1 MKSTTY
7 TTLILGLALL
17 LAALVWQF
25 TAENTTPLQQ
35 TTTTGRD
42 SHGCRVAEEYSFS
55 ETVGACVRQADM
67 TPDIEQA
74 AQQAVLSAGEEYALT
89 VSSFNAYEEPGA
101 YDIVLERGEEQS
113 KETMY
118 IRNGVVVPEQ
128 VVEKE
133 DIIRVAAPLPGTTV
147 STPVQVSGVARG
159 TWFFEGSFP
168 LIVTNWDGLI
178 IGEGY
183 ATAQDEW
190 MTEDFVP
197 FSGEV
202 SFSLPTDT
210 PYKRGVLIFKK
221 DNPSDMRELDDALE
235 LPIMFE

>member
-1 MKSTTY
+1 MNVNTY
-7 TTLILGLALL
+7 TVFILGFVLL

-25 TAENTTPLQQ
+25 TTQDTTPSEQAAAS
-35 TTTTGRD
+35 GRD
-42 SHGCRVAEEYSFS
+42 SHGCRVAEDYSFS
-55 ETVGACVRQADM
+55 ETIGACVQQADL
-67 TPDIEQA
+67 TPDIEA
-74 AQQAVLSAGEEYALT
+74 AARQAVEYAGEEYALT
-89 VSSFNAYEEPGA
+89 VASFNAYEEPGV
-101 YDIVLERGEEQS
+101 YDIILERGEAQH
-113 KETMY
+113 KETIY
-118 IRNGVVVPEQ
+118 IRNNLVVPEQ
-128 VVEKE
+128 IVEKE
-133 DIIRVAAPLPGTTV
+133 DIIRVAAPLPGATI

-168 LIVTNWDGLI
+168 LIVTDWDGLI

-183 ATAQDEW
+183 ATTQDEW

-210 PYKRGVLIFKK
+210 PHKRGVLIFKK